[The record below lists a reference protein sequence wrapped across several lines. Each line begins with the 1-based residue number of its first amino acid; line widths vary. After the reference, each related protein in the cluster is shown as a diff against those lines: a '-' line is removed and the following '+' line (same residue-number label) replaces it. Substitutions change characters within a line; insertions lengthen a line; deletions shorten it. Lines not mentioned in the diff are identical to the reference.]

1 MIIVLTGPTGSG
13 KTKMAID
20 LAKRIGGVIINGD
33 AFQVY
38 KELNIAT
45 AKPSQDEFMQ
55 APHYLFDFIP
65 LDESYNVAEYQL
77 DLRACIAELNQT
89 NTPIIIAGGTGLY
102 IRAGLYDYE
111 FTEDK
116 PVDMSAFENQKNED
130 LHDFLKK
137 IDPKS
142 AEIIHPNNRVRLL
155 RAIEIYLQ
163 TGQPKSSIESTQKHM
178 PIYDVRFFGLHADR
192 APLYER
198 VNARVD
204 EMFASGLVEENY
216 RLVGKYGR
224 DRSAFKAI
232 GVKELFP
239 YFDGEISLE
248 EAKENIKKNT
258 RNYIKRQETFF
269 KHQFDIEWISSADE
283 LLASLGKS
291 FIEVKS

>member
-13 KTKMAID
+13 KTKVAIE
-20 LAKRIGGVIINGD
+20 LAKALGGVILNGD

-45 AKPSQDEFMQ
+45 AKPTPEEFMQ

-65 LDESYNVAEYQL
+65 LTEAYNVHDYQL
-77 DLRACIAELNQT
+77 DLRGCIAELEKKNV
-89 NTPIIIAGGTGLY
+89 PMIIAGGTGLY

-116 PVDMSAFENQKNED
+116 PVDLSEYESKTNED
-130 LHDFLKK
+130 LHRFLEK

-142 AEIIHPNNRVRLL
+142 AAMIHPNNRVRLL

-163 TGQPKSSIESTQKHM
+163 TGKAKSEIESTQKHA
-178 PIYDVRFFGLHADR
+178 PIYDVKFFGLQTER

-204 EMFASGLVEENY
+204 EMFASGLLEETKPLVE
-216 RLVGKYGR
+216 RYGR
-224 DRSAFKAI
+224 DCAAFKAI

-239 YFDGEISLE
+239 YFDGLITLD
-248 EAKENIKKNT
+248 EAIETIKKNT
-258 RNYIKRQETFF
+258 RNYVKRQETFF
-269 KHQFDIEWISSADE
+269 RHQFDIQWVSSSE
-283 LLASLGKS
+283 EILKML
-291 FIEVKS
+291 

>member
-13 KTKMAID
+13 KTKVAIE
-20 LAKRIGGVIINGD
+20 LAKALGGVILNGD

-45 AKPSQDEFMQ
+45 AKPTPEEFMQ

-65 LDESYNVAEYQL
+65 LTEAYNVHDYQL
-77 DLRACIAELNQT
+77 DLRGCIAELEKKNV
-89 NTPIIIAGGTGLY
+89 PMIIAGGTGLY

-116 PVDMSAFENQKNED
+116 PVDLSEYESKTNGY
-130 LHDFLKK
+130 LHGFLEK

-142 AEIIHPNNRVRLL
+142 AAMIHPNNRVRLL

-163 TGQPKSSIESTQKHM
+163 TGKAKSEIESTQKHA
-178 PIYDVRFFGLHADR
+178 PIYDVKFFGLQTER

-204 EMFASGLVEENY
+204 EMFASGLLEETKPLVE
-216 RLVGKYGR
+216 RYGR
-224 DRSAFKAI
+224 DCAAFKAI

-239 YFDGEISLE
+239 YFDGLITLD
-248 EAKENIKKNT
+248 EAIETIKKNT
-258 RNYIKRQETFF
+258 RNYVKRQETFF
-269 KHQFDIEWISSADE
+269 RHQFDIQWVSSSE
-283 LLASLGKS
+283 EILKML
-291 FIEVKS
+291 

>member
-13 KTKMAID
+13 KTKVAIE
-20 LAKRIGGVIINGD
+20 LAKALGGVILNGD

-45 AKPSQDEFMQ
+45 AKPTPEEFMQ

-65 LDESYNVAEYQL
+65 LTEAYNVHDYQL
-77 DLRACIAELNQT
+77 DLRGCIAELEKKSV
-89 NTPIIIAGGTGLY
+89 PMIIAGGTGLY

-116 PVDMSAFENQKNED
+116 PVDLSEYESKTNED
-130 LHDFLKK
+130 LHRFLEK

-142 AEIIHPNNRVRLL
+142 AAMIHPNNRVRLL

-163 TGQPKSSIESTQKHM
+163 TGKAKSEIESTQKHA
-178 PIYDVRFFGLHADR
+178 PIYDVKFFGLQTER

-204 EMFASGLVEENY
+204 EMFASGLLEETKPLVE
-216 RLVGKYGR
+216 RYGR
-224 DRSAFKAI
+224 DCAAFKAI

-239 YFDGEISLE
+239 YFDGLITLD
-248 EAKENIKKNT
+248 EAIETIKKNT
-258 RNYIKRQETFF
+258 RNYVKRQETFF
-269 KHQFDIEWISSADE
+269 RHQFDIQWVSSSE
-283 LLASLGKS
+283 EILKML
-291 FIEVKS
+291 

>member
-13 KTKMAID
+13 KTKVAIE
-20 LAKRIGGVIINGD
+20 LAKALGGVILNGD

-45 AKPSQDEFMQ
+45 AKPTPEEFMQ

-65 LDESYNVAEYQL
+65 LTEAYNVHDYQL
-77 DLRACIAELNQT
+77 DLRGCIAELEKKNV
-89 NTPIIIAGGTGLY
+89 PMIIAGGTGLY

-116 PVDMSAFENQKNED
+116 PVDLSEYESKTNED
-130 LHDFLKK
+130 LHRFLEK

-142 AEIIHPNNRVRLL
+142 AAMIHPNNRVRLL

-163 TGQPKSSIESTQKHM
+163 TGKAKSEIESTQKHA
-178 PIYDVRFFGLHADR
+178 PIYDVKFFGLQTER

-204 EMFASGLVEENY
+204 EMFASGLLEETKPLVE
-216 RLVGKYGR
+216 RYGR
-224 DRSAFKAI
+224 DCAAFKAI

-239 YFDGEISLE
+239 YFDGLITLD
-248 EAKENIKKNT
+248 EAIETIKKNT
-258 RNYIKRQETFF
+258 RNYVKRQETFF
-269 KHQFDIEWISSADE
+269 RHQFDIQWVSSSGE
-283 LLASLGKS
+283 ILKML
-291 FIEVKS
+291 

>member
-13 KTKMAID
+13 KTKVAIE
-20 LAKRIGGVIINGD
+20 LAKALGGVILNGD

-45 AKPSQDEFMQ
+45 AKPTPEEFMQ

-65 LDESYNVAEYQL
+65 LTEAYNVHDYQL
-77 DLRACIAELNQT
+77 DLRGCIAELEKKNV
-89 NTPIIIAGGTGLY
+89 PMIIAGGTGLY

-116 PVDMSAFENQKNED
+116 PVDLSEYESKTNGD
-130 LHDFLKK
+130 LHRFLEK

-142 AEIIHPNNRVRLL
+142 AAMIHPNNRVRLL

-163 TGQPKSSIESTQKHM
+163 TGKAKSEIESTQKHA
-178 PIYDVRFFGLHADR
+178 PIYDVKFFGLQTER

-204 EMFASGLVEENY
+204 EMFASGLLEETKPLVE
-216 RLVGKYGR
+216 RYGR
-224 DRSAFKAI
+224 DCAAFKAI

-239 YFDGEISLE
+239 YFDGLITLD
-248 EAKENIKKNT
+248 EAIETIKKNT
-258 RNYIKRQETFF
+258 RNYVKRQETFF
-269 KHQFDIEWISSADE
+269 RHQFDIQWVSSSE
-283 LLASLGKS
+283 EILKML
-291 FIEVKS
+291 

>member
-13 KTKMAID
+13 KTKVAIE
-20 LAKRIGGVIINGD
+20 LAKALGGVILNGD

-45 AKPSQDEFMQ
+45 AKPTLEEFMQ

-65 LDESYNVAEYQL
+65 LNESYNVREYQL
-77 DLRACIAELNQT
+77 DLRGCIAELEKN
-89 NTPIIIAGGTGLY
+89 NTPMIIAGGTGLY

-111 FTEDK
+111 FVEDK
-116 PVDMSAFENQKNED
+116 PIDLSEYETKSNED
-130 LHDFLKK
+130 LHGFLEK

-142 AEIIHPNNRVRLL
+142 ASMIHPNNRVRLL

-163 TGQPKSSIESTQKHM
+163 TGTPKSEIESTQKHA
-178 PIYDVRFFGLHADR
+178 PIYDVKFFGLQTER

-204 EMFASGLVEENY
+204 EMFAAGLLEETKPLVE
-216 RLVGKYGR
+216 RYGR
-224 DRSAFKAI
+224 DCAAFKAI

-239 YFDGEISLE
+239 YFDGLVTLE
-248 EAKENIKKNT
+248 EAKETIKKNT
-258 RNYIKRQETFF
+258 RNYVKRQETFF
-269 KHQFDIEWISSADE
+269 RHQFDINWATSAEDI
-283 LLASLGKS
+283 LKML
-291 FIEVKS
+291 

>member
-13 KTKMAID
+13 KTKLAIE
-20 LAKRIGGVIINGD
+20 LAKTIGGVIINGD

-45 AKPSQDEFMQ
+45 AKPTPEEFMM

-65 LDESYNVAEYQL
+65 LNESYNVAEYQL
-77 DLRACIAELNQT
+77 DLRGCIAELQKNHI
-89 NTPIIIAGGTGLY
+89 PMIIAGGTGLY

-130 LHDFLKK
+130 LHAFLER

-142 AEIIHPNNRVRLL
+142 ASMIHPNNRVRLL

-163 TGQPKSSIESTQKHM
+163 TGQSKSSLESTQKHA
-178 PIYDVRFFGLHADR
+178 PIYDVKFFGLHADR

-204 EMFASGLVEENY
+204 QMFDSGLVEEN
-216 RLVGKYGR
+216 RKLVEKHGR
-224 DRSAFKAI
+224 ECSAFKAI

-239 YFDGEISLE
+239 YFDGLISLD
-248 EAKENIKKNT
+248 EAKETIKKNT

-269 KHQFDIEWISSADE
+269 KHQFDITWISSLDDILSQLDE
-283 LLASLGKS
+283 N
-291 FIEVKS
+291 IH

>member
-13 KTKMAID
+13 KTKVAIE
-20 LAKRIGGVIINGD
+20 LAKALGGVILNGD

-45 AKPSQDEFMQ
+45 AKPTPEEFMQ

-65 LDESYNVAEYQL
+65 LTEAYNVHDYQL
-77 DLRACIAELNQT
+77 DLRGCIAELEKKNV
-89 NTPIIIAGGTGLY
+89 PMIIAGGTGLY

-111 FTEDK
+111 FAEDK
-116 PVDMSAFENQKNED
+116 PVDLSEYESKTNED
-130 LHDFLKK
+130 LHRSLEK

-142 AEIIHPNNRVRLL
+142 AAMIHPNNRVRLL

-163 TGQPKSSIESTQKHM
+163 TGKAKSEIESTQKHA
-178 PIYDVRFFGLHADR
+178 PIYDVKFFGLQTER

-204 EMFASGLVEENY
+204 EMFASGLLEETKPLVEH
-216 RLVGKYGR
+216 YGR
-224 DRSAFKAI
+224 DCAAFKAI

-239 YFDGEISLE
+239 YFDGLITLD
-248 EAKENIKKNT
+248 EAIVTIKKNT
-258 RNYIKRQETFF
+258 RNYVKRQETFF
-269 KHQFDIEWISSADE
+269 RHQFDIQWVSSSE
-283 LLASLGKS
+283 EILKML
-291 FIEVKS
+291 

>member
-13 KTKMAID
+13 KTKVAIE
-20 LAKRIGGVIINGD
+20 LAKALGGVILNGD

-45 AKPSQDEFMQ
+45 AKPTPEEFMQ

-65 LDESYNVAEYQL
+65 LNESYNVREYQL
-77 DLRACIAELNQT
+77 DLRGCIAELEKN
-89 NTPIIIAGGTGLY
+89 NTPMIIAGGTGLY

-111 FTEDK
+111 FVEDK
-116 PVDMSAFENQKNED
+116 PIDLSEYETKSNED
-130 LHDFLKK
+130 LHGFLEK

-142 AEIIHPNNRVRLL
+142 ASMIHPNNRVRLL

-163 TGQPKSSIESTQKHM
+163 TGTPKSEIESTQKHA
-178 PIYDVRFFGLHADR
+178 PIYDVKFFGLQTER

-204 EMFASGLVEENY
+204 EMFAAGLLEETKPLVE
-216 RLVGKYGR
+216 RYGR
-224 DRSAFKAI
+224 DCAAFKAI

-239 YFDGEISLE
+239 YFDGLITLE
-248 EAKENIKKNT
+248 EAKETIKKNT
-258 RNYIKRQETFF
+258 RNYVKRQETFF
-269 KHQFDIEWISSADE
+269 RHQFDINWATSAEDI
-283 LLASLGKS
+283 LKML
-291 FIEVKS
+291 